1 MGKRAG
7 GWDIQEMVGSYLNK
21 VWPPHL
27 ILHPVLLSQ
36 RSLSVSYPDYP
47 PSVPSLLSRPASLCR
62 TDIVIFMCKWGNP
75 DIMSKWQW
83 IDSSDSLGSTR
94 LEWLGS
100 TRPEWLDLS
109 DLVRVIRLDWSES
122 TQAGVN
128 RLKWLTR
135 LNSTWVTRFDSTRVT
150 WLEWLGST
158 WLEWIDSCWSE
169 STQVTHLAQLDS
181 SDSIRETWIDSTR
194 VTWLDSHSDLTQ
206 LKWFDS
212 TRVIPFEPSDSIRLK
227 PSD

>member
-109 DLVRVIRLDWSES
+109 DLVRLDWSES
-122 TQAGVN
+122 THAGVN
-128 RLKWLTR
+128 RLKWLTW
-135 LNSTWVTRFDSTRVT
+135 LNSTRVT
-150 WLEWLGST
+150 QFERHELTRLEWLA
-158 WLEWIDSCWSE
+158 WK
-169 STQVTHLAQLDS
+169 
-181 SDSIRETWIDSTR
+181 
-194 VTWLDSHSDLTQ
+194 DLTCTHPCSQ
-206 LKWFDS
+206 HDHTHPLEE
-212 TRVIPFEPSDSIRLK
+212 IPN
-227 PSD
+227 